1 MFRYI
6 TFAVIVLVVLVY
18 IDWHIR
24 NIFFSIVLEN
34 IKNFLCY
41 FVCYCFQVLLF

>member
-6 TFAVIVLVVLVY
+6 PFAVIVLVVLVY

-24 NIFFSIVLEN
+24 NIFSFYKYWKI
-34 IKNFLCY
+34 
-41 FVCYCFQVLLF
+41 